1 MRTRDIRCSTRPQGG
16 SECWCGRKS
25 IGLRWSGKIP
35 LCLPASTLGQDAEL
49 RRPGLGPSVW
59 RGRHES
65 LPLASLHALRRGCTT
80 CAPGLSPGVLLA
92 PVHTCAQVSRKPE
105 HLVALRPC
113 ETRTELPGCFRR
125 PHIPGSTE
133 FRG

>member
-1 MRTRDIRCSTRPQGG
+1 MGFRLLGCVKAIDR
-16 SECWCGRKS
+16 
-25 IGLRWSGKIP
+25 LWSGKCP
-35 LCLPASTLGQDAEL
+35 LCLPASTLRQDAEL

-59 RGRHES
+59 QGCHES
-65 LPLASLHALRRGCTT
+65 LLLASLHVPRRGCTT

-113 ETRTELPGCFRR
+113 ETSTTLPGCFRR
-125 PHIPGSTE
+125 PHIPRSTE